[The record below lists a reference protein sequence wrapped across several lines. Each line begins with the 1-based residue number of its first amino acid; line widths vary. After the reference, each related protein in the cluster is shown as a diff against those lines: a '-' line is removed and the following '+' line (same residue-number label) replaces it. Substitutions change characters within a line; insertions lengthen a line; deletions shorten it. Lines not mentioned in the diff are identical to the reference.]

1 MEKRFKATVPCILT
15 RPIFEYLNYTF
26 VYNKEKRLSHRR
38 NALSIVGL
46 TYLIGFAIFFL
57 ANTLGW
63 VG

>member
-1 MEKRFKATVPCILT
+1 MKKRFKSTVPCILT

-26 VYNKEKRLSHRR
+26 VYNKEKHLSHRR
-38 NALSIVGL
+38 NALYIVGL
-46 TYLIGFAIFFL
+46 TYLIGFAKFFL